1 MTLYKLHPGFV
12 LIFLMLTATGLRAT
26 CAQAL
31 PPRVAFVNLA
41 DTAAIH
47 ISGNR
52 WYSDA
57 KAIDDFNYATYS
69 ADELTRMLGQ
79 SGIEVVEVPAP
90 QWLNPNM
97 LFSVFGQPSKG
108 LLRMFETLKQEYQ
121 ADYLVLLTKKYEP
134 DNPVTHRYLGSHQY
148 GVGTYS
154 AFPDVISV
162 FSFVGF
168 YLFALDAPRQIST
181 SFRTDHYLLMDIRL
195 ERRMSYHQLKNLP
208 QEQLDLMRENL
219 TINANRHLIEIR
231 RSLHE
236 YSNQQPSVR
245 EK

>member
-1 MTLYKLHPGFV
+1 MILYKLHPGFI
-12 LIFLMLTATGLRAT
+12 LIFLILAATGLPAT

-57 KAIDDFNYATYS
+57 NAVDEFNYADYS
-69 ADELTRMLGQ
+69 ANELTRMLSQ
-79 SGIEVVEVPAP
+79 SAMEVVEVPAP

-108 LLRMFETLKQEYQ
+108 LLRMFEMLKQEYQ
-121 ADYLVLLTKKYEP
+121 ADYVVLLTKKYEP
-134 DNPVTHRYLGSHQY
+134 DNPVAHRYLGNHQY

-168 YLFALDAPRQIST
+168 YLFDITAQKQIST
-181 SFRTDHYLLMDIRL
+181 SSRTDQYLLMDIRL
-195 ERRMSYHQLKNLP
+195 ERRMTNPQLKNLP
-208 QEQLDLMRENL
+208 QEQLDLMREKL

-236 YSNQQPSVR
+236 YSNQQQDAPG
-245 EK
+245 K